1 MSDEEAP
8 KSLGRVTAS
17 ASAFLKRNPPVG
29 ARPGALAL
37 PEDSPKPRMH
47 VIAYGPDSLHEYDIT
62 TVAEI
67 RKILDQHAATWV
79 DVQGLGDEKVLLE
92 LADLFALHP
101 LALADVVNVPQR
113 PKTETYEGQQLFIC
127 NMIRVDAEGGLSS
140 EQVSLFIGK
149 TYLLTFQERYDDVFD
164 PIRKRLREGAGI
176 LRRSGV
182 DHLAYSVIDTIVDG
196 YYPVLEAFADELDE
210 LEERVMRRPRPDV
223 LMRVHGVKRTLLLVR
238 RSVWPM
244 RDALSSLL
252 RDPVPLVTDSARV
265 YMRDTYDHCIQVA
278 EMAESYRELVSELT
292 NTYLSVLGNRTNEVM
307 RVLTVVTTVF
317 IPLTFIVGV
326 YGMNFDVMPE
336 LRWKAGYFVVLGV
349 MAVMAVVMLVFFR
362 RRGWL
367 GDPAKLELE
376 DDEPSALSRKL

>member
-1 MSDEEAP
+1 MSEREAP
-8 KSLGRVTAS
+8 KSLRRVTAG

-29 ARPGALAL
+29 ARPGALAM
-37 PEDSPKPRMH
+37 PKDSLRPRIH
-47 VIAYGPDSLHEYDIT
+47 VIAYGPDALHDYDVEA
-62 TVAEI
+62 VAEI
-67 RKILDQHAATWV
+67 RRILDQHPATWV
-79 DVQGLGDEKVLLE
+79 DVQGLGDEKLLRE
-92 LADLFALHP
+92 LGDLFALHP

-113 PKTETYEGQQLFIC
+113 PKTESYEGQQLFIC
-127 NMIRVDAEGGLSS
+127 NMIRLDATGGLSS

-149 TYLLTFQERYDDVFD
+149 KYLLTFRDSYDDVFD
-164 PIRKRLREGAGI
+164 PIRRRLREGAGI

-210 LEERVMRRPRPDV
+210 LEERVMRRPRPEV

-238 RSVWPM
+238 RSVWPL

-252 RDPVPLVTDSARV
+252 RDPVPLVTDSARI

-336 LRWKAGYFVVLGV
+336 LRWKAGYFVVLSV
-349 MAVMAVVMLVFFR
+349 MAVLAVGMLIYFR

-367 GDPAKLELE
+367 GDPTDIELD
-376 DDEPSALSRKL
+376 DDEPSPLSRKL